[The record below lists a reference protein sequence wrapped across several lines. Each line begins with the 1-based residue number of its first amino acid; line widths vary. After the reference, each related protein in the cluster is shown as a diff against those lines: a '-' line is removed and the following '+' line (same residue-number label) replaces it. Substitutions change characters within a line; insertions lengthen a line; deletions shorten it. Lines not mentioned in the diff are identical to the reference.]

1 MSAIVTKTAAYCPT
15 HHITASLCTSPPP
28 HEPSPSYQ
36 HGDYQYN
43 QTALALAKMNGHK
56 CKPAVAF
63 LEEASGSS
71 GAGGSDGG
79 GDNNGGEL
87 PIADIIDDMSV
98 FTDFKEDLD
107 ALAPGSQVRASMDQ
121 METTRTPARPSGRSV
136 RRVSVSSST
145 PPFTSPRSQCSVIV
159 ALSAR

>member
-1 MSAIVTKTAAYCPT
+1 MSAIVTNTAAYDPT
-15 HHITASLCTSPPP
+15 HHITASLCTSNPP

-43 QTALALAKMNGHK
+43 QTALALAKMNG

-63 LEEASGSS
+63 LEKASGSS

-79 GDNNGGEL
+79 GDDDGGES
-87 PIADIIDDMSV
+87 PIADMSI
-98 FTDFKEDLD
+98 FDGFKPELD
-107 ALAPGSQVRASMDQ
+107 ALAPGSQVRVYTDQ
-121 METTRTPARPSGRSV
+121 METTRTRAHLSGRSV

-145 PPFTSPRSQCSVIV
+145 PPSTSPRSLCSVIV